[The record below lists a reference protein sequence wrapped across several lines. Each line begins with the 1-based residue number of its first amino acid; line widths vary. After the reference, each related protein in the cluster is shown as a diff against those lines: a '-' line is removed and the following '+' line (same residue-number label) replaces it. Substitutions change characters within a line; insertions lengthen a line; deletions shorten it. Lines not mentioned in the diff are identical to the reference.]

1 MGRVIIAC
9 RTLQRELNH
18 VMKKLNCSDPVIWLE
33 AGGHNVAEKRR
44 EEISHALSQCEEY
57 DTVILAMSFCGSCLL
72 GLNSGNH
79 TLLLPCFDDCISLFL
94 VEPRRSDTYY
104 LTDGWLDG
112 ERNIVAEYHST
123 LEKYGEAR
131 TNRIF
136 SAMLR
141 NYRYLAY
148 LDTGCG
154 TDEGLEKVCSA
165 AKLLN
170 LEFVVVP
177 GARDRLEALLT
188 EKSDSEILRIQPR
201 TTITLEMRKGG
212 ISHA

>member
-9 RTLQRELNH
+9 RTLQRELNQ
-18 VMKKLNCSDPVIWLE
+18 VMNKLSCTDPVIWLE
-33 AGGHNVAEKRR
+33 AGGHNVPEKRR
-44 EEISHALSQCEEY
+44 EEISHVLSQCEENN
-57 DTVILAMSFCGSCLL
+57 TVILAMSFCGNCLL
-72 GLNSGNH
+72 GLDSGNH
-79 TLLLPCFDDCISLFL
+79 TLLLPCFDDCIGLL
-94 VEPRRSDTYY
+94 LDEPRRSDTYY
-104 LTDGWLDG
+104 LTDGWLNG
-112 ERNIVAEYHST
+112 ERNIVAEYHAA

-131 TNRIF
+131 TKRIF

-154 TDEGLEKVCSA
+154 TDEGLEKVRSA
-165 AKLLN
+165 AKLLG

-177 GARDRLEALLT
+177 GTLGRLEALLIGR
-188 EKSDSEILRIQPR
+188 SDSGILRIQPR

-212 ISHA
+212 ISHV